1 MIKILPFL
9 QIFFILNAHS
19 LEIECKFEEVYSDSS
34 VQNGF
39 LLIKGDKLRY
49 EYYSENLFTL
59 FHNNN
64 QFLAVKNNDI
74 KVINKISQNTEI
86 IEELLYIAASFPD
99 IKKEYDSGDLTVR
112 MEKNHSGDFLKRIS
126 IISPNI
132 NMSIYFNQCNMLKI
146 SDRYFSH
153 NPYFKYR

>member
-1 MIKILPFL
+1 MIKILLFTN
-9 QIFFILNAHS
+9 FFILNAHS

-34 VQNGF
+34 VQNG

-99 IKKEYDSGDLTVR
+99 IKKEYYSGDLTVR
-112 MEKNHSGDFLKRIS
+112 MEK
-126 IISPNI
+126 IIQEI
-132 NMSIYFNQCNMLKI
+132 F
-146 SDRYFSH
+146 
-153 NPYFKYR
+153 

>member
-9 QIFFILNAHS
+9 QIFLILNAHS

-49 EYYSENLFTL
+49 EYYSKNLFTL

-64 QFLAVKNNDI
+64 HEAVKNNDI

-86 IEELLYIAASFPD
+86 IEELLYIAASSD
-99 IKKEYDSGDLTVR
+99 IK
-112 MEKNHSGDFLKRIS
+112 RI
-126 IISPNI
+126 
-132 NMSIYFNQCNMLKI
+132 
-146 SDRYFSH
+146 
-153 NPYFKYR
+153 

>member
-19 LEIECKFEEVYSDSS
+19 LEIECRFEEVYSDST

-64 QFLAVKNNDI
+64 
-74 KVINKISQNTEI
+74 
-86 IEELLYIAASFPD
+86 
-99 IKKEYDSGDLTVR
+99 SGDLTVR
-112 MEKNHSGDFLKRIS
+112 MEKNHSGDFLKRVS
-126 IISPNI
+126 IRSPNI
-132 NMSIYFNQCNMLKI
+132 NMSLYFNQCNTVKI